1 MKRKQRQKLTTN
13 NKQVIYTMGN
23 AQAVIND
30 NEKVE
35 HLIKANLI
43 DDPVIELFR
52 GGIVDPKDIQ
62 IYISQI
68 QEMDMNKK
76 HVNVYNKNKHK

>member
-1 MKRKQRQKLTTN
+1 
-13 NKQVIYTMGN
+13 MGN

-35 HLIKANLI
+35 HLIKANLL

-52 GGIVDPKDIQ
+52 GGIVDPKEIQ

-68 QEMDMNKK
+68 QEMDTNNTNKK
-76 HVNVYNKNKHK
+76 TSDDKNKHK